1 MLDRRS
7 TACAVAQ
14 IAPGAYAFLSPP
26 RDHIRFPAAVCLFAP
41 LVLSCAAVACS
52 TNGDPAVDRA
62 STVTIAYPDPALDA
76 FDSEPRFLV
85 FLPLLARNERGE
97 LEGRL
102 ARSWELSSDD
112 RDLTYHLRS
121 DIRWHD
127 GTPVTA
133 RDIEFT
139 LELLTRPEVG
149 EFSARSIESVTV
161 VDDSTV
167 TVRANSDW
175 LYSQWWTVCLPA
187 HLLEGLDPKEFWEW
201 DFWKRPVGNGPYR
214 FLRYVPGTFMEFEAN
229 PDYYGGKPR
238 IERVTLKFVEG
249 APLTELLSGN
259 VDAIWG
265 ASPAQVRTLAADS
278 RFEAYHSFSLYEAR
292 VIYWQTDHPILG
304 DPRIRRAMT
313 LAIDRRGILRL
324 LDFPDDVPLADGPFT
339 ARQLR
344 TGDLPE
350 PLPYDPEAARS
361 LLEAAGWIDADGD
374 GMRERDGTELQFSA
388 IPVAFFAQ
396 PDWQELVVY
405 VQDQLR
411 NVGVQMEIK
420 TLDYGAAM
428 ERLRRGDY
436 EAFFAWIN
444 VGLPS
449 YMEQYL
455 GEDNPMRFEN
465 PRAGALDERTK
476 ITLDPEARD
485 RVYEELAMIYRE
497 EVPVTFLFPDVWRW
511 FAHRRLRGLSSPW
524 RTDPLMHMD
533 ELWIDE
539 DWEEDRGGG

>member
-1 MLDRRS
+1 L
-7 TACAVAQ
+7 
-14 IAPGAYAFLSPP
+14 L
-26 RDHIRFPAAVCLFAP
+26 AP
-41 LVLSCAAVACS
+41 LVLSCAGAACS
-52 TNGDPAVDRA
+52 SNGDPAVDRA
-62 STVTIAYPDPALDA
+62 STVTIAYPDPAVDA
-76 FDSEPRFLV
+76 FDSEARFLV
-85 FLPLLARNERGE
+85 FLPLLVRNERGE
-97 LEGRL
+97 LEGQL
-102 ARSWELSSDD
+102 ARSWELSSDHL
-112 RDLTYHLRS
+112 DLTYHLRS

-127 GTPVTA
+127 GRPVTA

-139 LELLTRPEVG
+139 LELLTRPEVAG
-149 EFSARSIESVTV
+149 FSERIIESVTV

-167 TVRANSDW
+167 TVRAGSDW
-175 LYSQWWTVCLPA
+175 LYAQWWTVFLPA
-187 HLLEGLDPKEFWEW
+187 HLLEGLDPKEFYEW
-201 DFWKRPVGNGPYR
+201 AFWTEPVGNGPYR
-214 FLRYVPGTFMEFEAN
+214 FVRYVPETFMEFEAD

-249 APLTELLSGN
+249 APLTELLSSN

-428 ERLRRGDY
+428 ERFRRGDY

-455 GEDNPMRFEN
+455 GEDNPIRLEN
-465 PRAGALDERTK
+465 PRAGALVERAK

-497 EVPVTFLFPDVWRW
+497 EVPVTFLFPDPWRYV
-511 FAHRRLRGLSSPW
+511 AHRRLRGLSSPW

-533 ELWIDE
+533 ELWI
-539 DWEEDRGGG
+539 EEDGED